1 MKAPVSPT
9 GAHHSVAKP
18 RKSINEMPPPS
29 TLAGFD
35 SLVRVVHEGRP
46 ATIYDQ
52 VE

>member
-1 MKAPVSPT
+1 MKVPVSAAKSHRRT
-9 GAHHSVAKP
+9 AKP

-29 TLAGFD
+29 SVAGFAD
-35 SLVRVVHEGRP
+35 LVRVVHEGRP